1 MCFSEGMRLMKTV
14 KIGGTNWTSS
24 NVALGIMRMGTL
36 AVPDCARAI
45 EAAHAAGI
53 NFFDS
58 ADIYGND
65 PVLGRGSSE
74 IHFGQALKQTGLSRD
89 DFYFQ
94 SKAGLYANAD
104 NKITRYDSSRDHLL
118 KAVDG
123 ILQRTGVEYL
133 DSLVIHRPD
142 ALMDPAEVA
151 VAFDKL
157 QASGKVRHF
166 GVSNFNPA
174 QVALL
179 QSALSQRLLVDQV
192 QFGLKHTG
200 MIDYDFHTNMT
211 DDGSINHDGGL
222 LDYCRL
228 HQMTIQTWSPFQ
240 YGTFA
245 GTFINNDR
253 FPKLNDQLAQLAT
266 KYQVSKN
273 AIALAWILRHPARM
287 QVLIGTMNPT
297 HIADS
302 AAGSDITL
310 TRQEWYDLYLAAGN
324 ELP

>member
-1 MCFSEGMRLMKTV
+1 MKSV
-14 KIGGTNWTSS
+14 KVGGTSWEVS

-36 AVPDCARAI
+36 SVDEAGRALA
-45 EAAHAAGI
+45 AAHAAGI

-74 IHFGQALKQTGLSRD
+74 IHFGQALKHSGLSRT

-94 SKAGLYANAD
+94 SKGGLYADAD
-104 NKITRYDSSRDHLL
+104 NQITRYDSSREHLI

-123 ILQRTGVEYL
+123 ILQRTGVDYL
-133 DSLVIHRPD
+133 DSFVIHRPD

-151 VAFDKL
+151 VAFDEL

-174 QVALL
+174 QIDLL

-200 MIDYDFHTNMT
+200 MVDYGFHTNMT
-211 DDGSINHDGGL
+211 DAGSVDHDGGL
-222 LDYCRL
+222 LEYCRKQHL
-228 HQMTIQTWSPFQ
+228 TIQTWSPFQ

-245 GTFINNDR
+245 GTFVDNDR
-253 FPKLNDQLAQLAT
+253 FPKLNEQLAQLAA
-266 KYQVSKN
+266 KYHVSKN
-273 AIALAWILRHPARM
+273 AIAVAWILRHPAHM
-287 QVLIGTMNPT
+287 QVLIGTMNPG

-302 AAGSDITL
+302 AAGSDLTL
-310 TRQEWYDLYLAAGN
+310 TRQEWYDLYVAAGN